1 VRTGRSVPTYRMT
14 LEEIISDWKEF
25 RRALRRED
33 REAFDALVNRAR
45 QHSSAASY
53 QASADP
59 VETIFL
65 SMLVDMEKELGRRLP
80 GWKDGSSTST
90 RTRKTE

>member
-1 VRTGRSVPTYRMT
+1 MVA
-14 LEEIISDWKEF
+14 DWREF
-25 RRALRRED
+25 RSALRRED
-33 REAFDALVNRAR
+33 RDAFDALVNRAR
-45 QHSSAASY
+45 RHSSAASY

-65 SMLVDMEKELGRRLP
+65 SMLVDLEKELGRRIP

-90 RTRKTE
+90 RTRKGE